1 MAASEA
7 ASPPVSVEMMMGAAG
22 LTGFEP
28 CVWGDFFITLAP
40 PFSQVITPKRH
51 RYYVSI
57 CYYIICGCES

>member
-40 PFSQVITPKRH
+40 PFSQVITPN
-51 RYYVSI
+51 
-57 CYYIICGCES
+57 